1 MQDVGEKAMFK
12 WKSAEKLEQ
21 PKITEVIVE
30 DELSATAV
38 VEQAEPAPLPIALPL
53 ADVSTNSIAA
63 DCANSIEEA
72 QLPVALPPKESAADL
87 VTTAAA
93 QKIESAEAPPEL
105 GDRYEVIEFIGS
117 GGMGSVWK
125 VYDKQLDGTFAVK
138 VLKPELLA
146 DATAVKRFEKEANLA
161 SDLTHANIAAIFG
174 PGTDSQGR
182 PFIIMGYVDGDSL
195 ADILAC
201 EGKLSEERALDIF
214 TQICEALSHS
224 HMKGIIHRDIK
235 PSNIIISKTESGGDM
250 VHIVDFGIARC
261 IYDEVTKTQA
271 LTKAVDIF
279 GSPRY
284 MSPEQ
289 FLGNNVTGQSDI
301 YSLGCVFYEMLTGAP
316 PFTDENPV
324 KLILQHISE
333 TPDLSKVPIKFQM
346 LLYSCLAK
354 EPEQRVLNA
363 EYLLVRIAALSSE
376 PAIKMQP
383 MNLFHC
389 MFAVLLILIPGLS
402 AGVPSSSF
410 IMLYPSSL
418 LMIWMYVVFINRDN
432 AGRSIN
438 YKILELNL
446 FLATCAL
453 VIIGALT
460 SVSGPLG
467 NMLIAPLLAGL
478 SLWLIV
484 QPRAITAYSNCMS
497 YMLRKPAAIKPYHLP
512 RFDKW
517 AWNAFVMFMYV
528 STGMLSFSLV
538 AFGISPML
546 NLVCGADTSP
556 TFVSSELSFLAGE
569 LVFGSFFVVV
579 FRLLFDTVLG
589 KLTAMQSLRCSL
601 KLQTALVM
609 AMVLGTLAVT
619 ATVGRSGLNQFVR
632 QNFGSLAD
640 RHKQQ
645 QVRLEALG
653 YPDSPLSN
661 QAKLLAASDLWL
673 TFGRRSDALALCQ
686 QVIDSKIEK
695 DPVTLATAYKLRFK
709 FGGLSGRTAGDTAD
723 LEKAL
728 SLLAVAP
735 SPFFAEL
742 ESSVLRRYPRSRAQN
757 EAFDIG
763 ELAVMRNDLGLGMR
777 ALNMAQKP
785 SIDIDRYYFAL
796 RAKDLQAKLVKLS
809 KDRAANSPD
818 HR

>member
-1 MQDVGEKAMFK
+1 
-12 WKSAEKLEQ
+12 
-21 PKITEVIVE
+21 
-30 DELSATAV
+30 
-38 VEQAEPAPLPIALPL
+38 
-53 ADVSTNSIAA
+53 
-63 DCANSIEEA
+63 
-72 QLPVALPPKESAADL
+72 
-87 VTTAAA
+87 
-93 QKIESAEAPPEL
+93 
-105 GDRYEVIEFIGS
+105 
-117 GGMGSVWK
+117 
-125 VYDKQLDGTFAVK
+125 
-138 VLKPELLA
+138 
-146 DATAVKRFEKEANLA
+146 
-161 SDLTHANIAAIFG
+161 
-174 PGTDSQGR
+174 
-182 PFIIMGYVDGDSL
+182 MGYVDGESL
-195 ADILAC
+195 ADILAR

-324 KLILQHISE
+324 RLILQQISE
-333 TPDLSKVPIKFQM
+333 TPDLAKVPIKFQL

-354 EPEQRVLNA
+354 EPSQRVLNA

-376 PAIKMQP
+376 PAINLQP

-389 MFAVLLILIPGLS
+389 MFAVILILIPGLS

-410 IMLYPSSL
+410 SALYPPSM

-446 FLATCAL
+446 FLAACAL
-453 VIIGALT
+453 AIIVGVT
-460 SVSGPLG
+460 SVSGPMG
-467 NMLIAPLLAGL
+467 SMLATTLLAGL
-478 SLWLIV
+478 SLWLIL
-484 QPRAITAYSNCMS
+484 QPQVVAVYSNCMT
-497 YMLRKPAAIKPYHLP
+497 YMFSKLAAYKPYRLP
-512 RFDKW
+512 KHDKRLW
-517 AWNAFVMFMYV
+517 DAFVILMYGLI
-528 STGMLSFSLV
+528 GMMSLPFV
-538 AFGISPML
+538 VLGISPIL
-546 NLVCGADTSP
+546 TVACGADTSAS
-556 TFVSSELSFLAGE
+556 FVISELTSLASG

-579 FRLLFDTVLG
+579 SRMLFDTMLD
-589 KLTAMQSLRCSL
+589 KLTAMQSLRSSL

-619 ATVGRSGLNQFVR
+619 ATVGRDGINLFVR
-632 QNFGSLAD
+632 QNFASLAD
-640 RHKQQ
+640 RQKQQ
-645 QVRLEALG
+645 QVRLEALV

-785 SIDIDRYYFAL
+785 SIDSDRYYFAL
-796 RAKDLQAKLVKLS
+796 RAKDLQSKLLKLS
-809 KDRAANSPD
+809 KDRPLNFTD
-818 HR
+818 HK